1 MIKTKNIW
9 LFIAT
14 IMFVVCVLG
23 FTFSVTT
30 PEVNAETGETWTASE
45 NWDTTT
51 EGEYKLSASNSLSQ
65 LTYNGTMGKVSS
77 VKFDFTYT
85 NVTTAGD
92 HWVGVSVNG
101 WWHQLFLNASHETA
115 LPYMAIYA
123 PGANSPTFTRI
134 DNRIE
139 REKIPIGEK
148 NTFELKWGNGS
159 IDFYINGE
167 QKYIFAGYTHSNVT
181 EIIIGTR
188 DVEITL
194 NNLSVTTEQ
203 EQPVDPSQT
212 GWVESGNFVKTD
224 DVYTTEAFSSLSAVK
239 YAGDMT
245 KYGSASAVF
254 NYGKTIK
261 AGDHWVGWSVNGYT
275 FQLFLNATH
284 ATALPIMQVYKPGKS
299 DPDWVSNRIPREKIN
314 FDTDNTLS
322 IAIDEDYVVVKLN
335 GEELLTCGGL
345 VFEKFTS
352 LAFATRDIAV
362 TVKDPAVYDRK
373 TNPDVPVDPDAEW
386 VSNGKFTE
394 ENGVY
399 TAHKTGL
406 SASLKYNGDVENLNC
421 VSFEFYY
428 KNDVSAGDHCVGW
441 KVGDYRFK
449 IYINATYGVKPYV
462 ALSNG
467 KSETSSTRFDVIEA
481 ETWNT
486 AKLILD
492 NGSASFYVCGN
503 LVWETMVNLE
513 NLNEVEIYSYAVEAQ
528 IRNPMAENIVVK
540 KLDLEFNSLGS
551 VENMLC
557 ENGSLSYDS
566 GKLVASVN
574 EGFVLSTPQI
584 DVARGH
590 KYSMYMPLRNTFLV
604 RMNNETSAT
613 KLKLSFRTST
623 SADGYWF
630 TKEFDILS
638 DGGWQT
644 YYFNVSDLNPTGYLR
659 QFKME
664 FTGATDGNV
673 YIDAITFEREERIYN
688 YAGNIESCI
697 ADVNSKTVTVKGVA
711 KEKYNGKTVVIWQ
724 SSPKNYTDS
733 LNYSDIKKL
742 TTAKVEN
749 GKFEA
754 TFPLY
759 KENSAQTQLSSY
771 FLASIDGVKVDTH
784 FTIEN
789 YRDFNNDPERF
800 KVDIKL
806 VADVTEYGAKGDGFT
821 DDTEAF
827 QKAID
832 AVNKAGGGKV
842 IIPGDDSVYGRR
854 YVITH
859 IELCSNLEFV
869 IEKGAVIWQSQR
881 EDELNKTVPVH
892 QRGYDKVTYG
902 HNVDIDGLVWCHA
915 ALTVNKPLIFA
926 GKCENLRI
934 TGEGSIRMN
943 DLGGEVEDPVY
954 FVGDPGLA
962 AGCENRVQQM
972 VLCIYNSKHVDITDI
987 TIMRSSSYHCYM
999 SFNDDVYLGNV
1010 TEKQA
1015 ASITSDGFSI
1025 VSSKNVTLDRCFNY
1039 TSDDALV
1046 LCSSYDDGRAQFFR
1060 PTFPEADNA
1069 IENIVVRHC
1078 FIYGGFGV
1086 SWIPYGTAA
1095 TNQYNQEIRNVLIT
1109 DCSLG
1114 GHKATGSW
1122 PDDPFYGWSAYGNYT
1137 QSEDNNY
1144 VPIKDVTYLNNEYL
1158 ADFDLPIYGIAPKF
1172 TNLLV
1177 WDDVEGTIYSSSEM
1191 LNGDFDKQVHK
1202 GNGFKDE
1209 TDFVTGLSYWSN
1221 TGSVGYEK
1229 VGTKQAYTVDTKE
1242 LITQNNYAG
1251 YIDGKGSLYQGIY
1264 KLFGNYNLNMKVKLV
1279 SGSAK
1284 LFVRDAFTG
1293 TVYAEKLIDA
1303 TSEEFV
1309 AYSLPFGLVKSA
1321 TIQVGIENLGSDGN
1335 RVYIDDAAVTD
1346 DEDEN
1351 RYVIE
1356 GEEYNYDFE
1365 EDYKEFTIYTT
1376 SGAKAEIK
1384 DGKLVFES
1392 TGEVKYMWNNVK
1404 DLTTVDVT
1412 MKVAI
1417 KSEMN
1422 VGLYVF
1428 ATNVSSE
1435 PDNINAYNVQIERD
1449 ATKSSVTLYRFT
1461 NKYDGSLASGTVE
1474 FTGTE
1479 FTLRVLVK
1487 QSTIFAFVNGEEE
1500 PLFAYETPK
1509 GKAGNIGIRSQY
1521 RASEINYLKIV
1532 SNEAQLAAG
1541 DSSSLNTLIGTA
1553 KTYKEYDYT
1562 AATYSVLKA
1571 ALEEAEKAVG
1581 LTQYK
1586 IDKAYET
1593 LYNALMSLERL
1604 PAGDKTQL
1612 NALIATAKGVDQSKY
1627 TADSYAALK
1636 NALKVAEDLDENAT
1650 QGAIDEAYKALDE
1663 AYKALEEKPT
1673 DPDTDSST
1681 DSGNTS
1687 DSGATSDSGNKSNKK
1702 GCKGGIE
1709 NSSVMLFIL
1718 GMVAVYAIVKRRRV
1732 NE

>member
-1 MIKTKNIW
+1 MTKAKNVW
-9 LFIAT
+9 LFVAT
-14 IMFVVCVLG
+14 VMLAVSLLG
-23 FTFSVTT
+23 FTFSVRV
-30 PEVNAETGETWTASE
+30 PKVNAEMDHTA
-45 NWDTTT
+45 
-51 EGEYKLSASNSLSQ
+51 
-65 LTYNGTMGKVSS
+65 
-77 VKFDFTYT
+77 
-85 NVTTAGD
+85 
-92 HWVGVSVNG
+92 
-101 WWHQLFLNASHETA
+101 
-115 LPYMAIYA
+115 
-123 PGANSPTFTRI
+123 
-134 DNRIE
+134 
-139 REKIPIGEK
+139 
-148 NTFELKWGNGS
+148 FEPS
-159 IDFYINGE
+159 
-167 QKYIFAGYTHSNVT
+167 GYT
-181 EIIIGTR
+181 
-188 DVEITL
+188 L
-194 NNLSVTTEQ
+194 
-203 EQPVDPSQT
+203 
-212 GWVESGNFVKTD
+212 D
-224 DVYTTEAFSSLSAVK
+224 D
-239 YAGDMT
+239 
-245 KYGSASAVF
+245 
-254 NYGKTIK
+254 
-261 AGDHWVGWSVNGYT
+261 
-275 FQLFLNATH
+275 
-284 ATALPIMQVYKPGKS
+284 
-299 DPDWVSNRIPREKIN
+299 
-314 FDTDNTLS
+314 
-322 IAIDEDYVVVKLN
+322 
-335 GEELLTCGGL
+335 
-345 VFEKFTS
+345 
-352 LAFATRDIAV
+352 
-362 TVKDPAVYDRK
+362 
-373 TNPDVPVDPDAEW
+373 
-386 VSNGKFTE
+386 
-394 ENGVY
+394 NGVY
-399 TAHKTGL
+399 TSTNVGESTIAYKNSLENINTV
-406 SASLKYNGDVENLNC
+406 SAKFLYKNNPTDGGSAYMGFQVFYDDSMFFISRMYLNC
-421 VSFEFYY
+421 GQYYNDESAKPFFRAQKLIGGKGYTTLGESPRLSRADGFGKDTWIDVKLTLADDIMVMYVNGEKYIEAAGFGSVTWNKLKIISSFEEVQVKDISVGFEQPVLSQWSIDASWKTATEGDETVYSTTAENSSVIWY
-428 KNDVSAGDHCVGW
+428 LGND
-441 KVGDYRFK
+441 VGDY
-449 IYINATYGVKPYV
+449 NT
-462 ALSNG
+462 
-467 KSETSSTRFDVIEA
+467 IEA
-481 ETWNT
+481 DIQYSEPRRGDAGINLQVNHTGEGGTYIFNIAPNRDPLNPVARLFNKNSTNISPVSRVEISSGYGDTSANTWVHVKFIVDENAIVCYVNGRSTYKQLSPEAGRKWVKAGVNT
-486 AKLILD
+486 FVCPAKVKNIQLSKSTID
-492 NGSASFYVCGN
+492 YKDFGYTDFEFSSEAGVDCVTVYNGSA
-503 LVWETMVNLE
+503 E
-513 NLNEVEIYSYAVEAQ
+513 
-528 IRNPMAENIVVK
+528 
-540 KLDLEFNSLGS
+540 
-551 VENMLC
+551 
-557 ENGSLSYDS
+557 YDS
-566 GKLVASVN
+566 GMLVANVTG
-574 EGFVLSTPQI
+574 EGFAIESPKI
-584 DVARGH
+584 EENPGH

-902 HNVDIDGLVWCHA
+902 HNVDIDGLVWCTGFS
-915 ALTVNKPLIFA
+915 TVNLPMILVSNK
-926 GKCENLRI
+926 ENVRI
-934 TGEGSIRMN
+934 TGGGTIRMN
-943 DLGGEVEDPVY
+943 DAGGEMEDPLY
-954 FVGDPGLA
+954 FVGDSGLA
-962 AGCENRVQQM
+962 KGQENRVQQIPIC
-972 VLCIYNSKHVDITDI
+972 LYSNNHVDVTDV
-987 TIMRSSSYHCYM
+987 TLMRSNGWHLYM
-999 SFNDDVYLGNV
+999 SFNNDVYIGNL

-1015 ASITSDGFSI
+1015 VNVTGDGFTVTSC
-1025 VSSKNVTLDRCFNY
+1025 KNLTIDRCFTY
-1039 TSDDALV
+1039 TSDDAV
-1046 LCSSYDDGRAQFFR
+1046 GVCTAYEDKRGQFYR
-1060 PTFPEADNA
+1060 PTKPEEDNA
-1069 IENIVVRHC
+1069 TENITIRHS
-1078 FIYGGFGV
+1078 FLFGGFGI
-1086 SWIPYGTAA
+1086 SWMPWGAAA
-1095 TNQYNQEIRNVLIT
+1095 TDMTKQETRNIVIE

-1114 GHKATGSW
+1114 GHKASGTW
-1122 PDDPFYGWSAYGNYT
+1122 PDDPFYGWSAYGTYSQT
-1137 QSEDNNY
+1137 EDNNY
-1144 VPIKDVTYLNNEYL
+1144 CPIKNVTFKNNEYL
-1158 ADFDLPIYGIAPKF
+1158 GAFDLTLNNIQLKA
-1172 TNLLV
+1172 TNFLV

-1229 VGTKQAYTVDTKE
+1229 VGTRQAYTVDTKE
-1242 LITQNNYAG
+1242 LITQNDYAG
-1251 YIDGKGSLYQGIY
+1251 YIDGNGSLYQGIY

-1284 LFVRDAFTG
+1284 LFVRDAFNG
-1293 TVYAEKLIDA
+1293 TVYAEKLIDS

-1309 AYSLPFGLVKSA
+1309 TYSLPFGLVKSA

-1351 RYVIE
+1351 RYVID
-1356 GEEYNYDFE
+1356 GEEYDYDFT
-1365 EDYKEFTIYTT
+1365 EDYKEFTTYG
-1376 SGAKAEIK
+1376 SNGAKAEVK
-1384 DGKLVFES
+1384 DGKLVFENN
-1392 TGEVKYMWNNVK
+1392 GEVKYMWNNVK

-1428 ATNVSSE
+1428 ATNVLPE
-1435 PDNINAYNVQIERD
+1435 PDNIDAYNVQIERD
-1449 ATKSSVTLYRFT
+1449 SAKSSVTLYRFT

-1487 QSTIFAFVNGEEE
+1487 QSTIFAFVNGEEK
-1500 PLFAYETPK
+1500 PLFAYEAPK
-1509 GKAGNIGIRSQY
+1509 GKAGNVGIRSQY
-1521 RASEINYLKIV
+1521 RVSEINSLKII
-1532 SNEAQLAAG
+1532 SGEAQLAAG
-1541 DSSSLNTLIGTA
+1541 DSSNLNTLIKTA

-1562 AATYSVLKA
+1562 EATYSVLKT
-1571 ALEEAEKAVG
+1571 ALAEAEKAVG

-1636 NALKVAEDLDENAT
+1636 SALKVAEDLDENAT

-1663 AYKALEEKPT
+1663 AYKDLEEKPT

-1687 DSGATSDSGNKSNKK
+1687 DSGATTDSGNKGNKK

-1709 NSSVMLFIL
+1709 TSSVMLFIL
-1718 GMVAVYAIVKRRRV
+1718 GMVAVYAIVKKRKV